1 MKKQLCSLL
10 TALALAVGLLPPA
23 ARAAENAP
31 SFADVP
37 AAAWYAD
44 AVQYVY
50 ENGLMTGV
58 SESEFAPDGTA
69 TRGQI
74 VTILWR
80 LAGSPVV
87 NYAMRYADVDEG
99 AWYGEAVRWAAS
111 TGVVT
116 GYTESSFGPNDVIT
130 REQLA
135 AILYRYIK
143 TQGQGFTGMWYFPLR
158 YDDAASI
165 SSWADEAMHW
175 CVMKG
180 VLNGTG
186 EATLSPQLTATRAQL
201 AAILRRFCEL
211 PKETVSGSTAQT
223 AYDRAS
229 AYLTAA
235 VSAPRYGSL
244 GGEWTVLALARG
256 GADTKTAY
264 FTDYYAALEQTV
276 REANGVLS
284 ERKYTEYSRVILA
297 LSALGKDARDVAG
310 YDLTLPLG
318 DFEKTKAQGMNGAIY
333 ALLALDSRDYPMPQ
347 NAAASTQATRQLYV
361 DAILAAQLTNGGWS
375 FMGEDAD
382 PDLTAMALQA
392 LAKYREQSS
401 VQLAANRALV
411 CLSAMQ
417 NAGGGFSS
425 WGSEN
430 AESCAQVLLA
440 LNALDLGTDDSR
452 FVKNGHSALDA
463 LLTYQNADGGFCH
476 EHGGETN
483 LMASEQAVCALA
495 SLVRAERGESSF
507 YRMAALTQPAA

>member
-69 TRGQI
+69 TRVQI

-87 NYAMRYADVDEG
+87 NYAMRYADADEG

-116 GYTESSFGPNDVIT
+116 GYTESSFGPNDAIT

-165 SSWADEAMHW
+165 SDWADEAMHW

-186 EATLSPQLTATRAQL
+186 ETTLSPQLTATRAQL
-201 AAILRRFCEL
+201 AAILQRFCEL
-211 PKETVSGSTAQT
+211 PKDTASKSDTQT

-256 GADTKTAY
+256 GADFAV
-264 FTDYYAALEQTV
+264 FPECAV
-276 REANGVLS
+276 S
-284 ERKYTEYSRVILA
+284 
-297 LSALGKDARDVAG
+297 G
-310 YDLTLPLG
+310 YPLG
-318 DFEKTKAQGMNGAIY
+318 DLVGYNRFVE
-333 ALLALDSRDYPMPQ
+333 
-347 NAAASTQATRQLYV
+347 
-361 DAILAAQLTNGGWS
+361 AAQ
-375 FMGEDAD
+375 A
-382 PDLTAMALQA
+382 
-392 LAKYREQSS
+392 
-401 VQLAANRALV
+401 
-411 CLSAMQ
+411 
-417 NAGGGFSS
+417 
-425 WGSEN
+425 
-430 AESCAQVLLA
+430 
-440 LNALDLGTDDSR
+440 
-452 FVKNGHSALDA
+452 
-463 LLTYQNADGGFCH
+463 
-476 EHGGETN
+476 
-483 LMASEQAVCALA
+483 ALA
-495 SLVRAERGESSF
+495 SLAETLPIPAIVGCPRLDGGPAGARNSAYLLDGGKVSRICDKMLLPNRRAKRPAQLRPRARFRGRGNLREVG
-507 YRMAALTQPAA
+507 RGDDLRGHLDAPVAAHRAALRKFPEAA

>member
-10 TALALAVGLLPPA
+10 TALALAVGLLPSA

-87 NYAMRYADVDEG
+87 NYAMRYADADEG

-116 GYTESSFGPNDVIT
+116 GYSESSFGPNDAIT

-180 VLNGTG
+180 LLNGTS
-186 EATLSPQLTATRAQL
+186 ETTLSPQLTATRAQL

-256 GADTKTAY
+256 GADTETAY

-276 REANGVLS
+276 SDQGARIALVTDADGVNAAAIVAAINDGDSSIALSADKIDLNGITTVADTLHIGS
-284 ERKYTEYSRVILA
+284 ENSLERKYLIFHKSGAVISATRGDVPELK
-297 LSALGKDARDVAG
+297 LSAGKI
-310 YDLTLPLG
+310 DLCGTLYH
-318 DFEKTKAQGMNGAIY
+318 NGQ
-333 ALLALDSRDYPMPQ
+333 P
-347 NAAASTQATRQLYV
+347 
-361 DAILAAQLTNGGWS
+361 
-375 FMGEDAD
+375 
-382 PDLTAMALQA
+382 
-392 LAKYREQSS
+392 
-401 VQLAANRALV
+401 
-411 CLSAMQ
+411 
-417 NAGGGFSS
+417 
-425 WGSEN
+425 
-430 AESCAQVLLA
+430 
-440 LNALDLGTDDSR
+440 LDL
-452 FVKNGHSALDA
+452 
-463 LLTYQNADGGFCH
+463 
-476 EHGGETN
+476 
-483 LMASEQAVCALA
+483 
-495 SLVRAERGESSF
+495 
-507 YRMAALTQPAA
+507 